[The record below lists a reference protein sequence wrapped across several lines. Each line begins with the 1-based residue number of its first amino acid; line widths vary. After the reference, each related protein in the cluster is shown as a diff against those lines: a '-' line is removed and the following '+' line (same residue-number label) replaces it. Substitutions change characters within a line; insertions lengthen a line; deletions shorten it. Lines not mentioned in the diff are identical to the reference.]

1 MSKVRSRVSIVIP
14 AYNAGRWIARAI
26 GSALAQDWPD
36 VEVVVVNDGS
46 SDNTEEV
53 CRSYGDRIRYVRQE
67 NQGVSAARNTGIL
80 RATGDVIGFLDADD
94 ELLPHMVSTLMEA
107 LEAFPEAGA
116 ASGAVIHRTP
126 EGVMRRPPPGAVL
139 GKGREA
145 GVVEDFFRVY
155 ARYPLVVIGTVLVR
169 RPVFDEVGLFRTDLR
184 LGEDPEMWS
193 RIAGSQVWVYVDREV
208 AVYNNFPRTS
218 VSLQVDSA
226 IRSSSLL
233 NSLFAEEKMR
243 AVVRPS
249 LHASYRRFRRERTL
263 LYCKDLVVRGE
274 VRRAS
279 EGLRAAWPVPLNL
292 EYVAMSVLA
301 ALPTRVVR
309 WIVRGVLRFKAA
321 MRRLRLLPN
330 AASTVA

>member
-1 MSKVRSRVSIVIP
+1 MSQVRSRVSIVIP

-26 GSALAQDWPD
+26 DSALAQDWPN

-107 LEAFPEAGA
+107 LEAFPQAGA

-126 EGVMRRPPPGAVL
+126 EGVMRRPPRRRVGD
-139 GKGREA
+139 GERGGGRRRLLPSLCS
-145 GVVEDFFRVY
+145 V
-155 ARYPLVVIGTVLVR
+155 PLVVIGTVLVR
-169 RPVFDEVGLFRTDLR
+169 RPVFDAVGLFRTDLR

-208 AVYNNFPRTS
+208 AVYNNFPWTS
-218 VSLQVDSA
+218 VSLQVDLA

-233 NSLFAEEKMR
+233 NSLFPEEKMR

-263 LYCKDLVVRGE
+263 LYCKDLLVRGE

-321 MRRLRLLPN
+321 LRRLRLLPN
-330 AASTVA
+330 VASTVA